1 MMMKILSTVGLF
13 IVCFGVIIS
22 FQNCSESS
30 EKEPIF
36 QADFTF
42 APTGA
47 EVGVSVKFTN
57 TTLSTLKN
65 TYSWDFGDGTTSSKE
80 NSDHVYKKVG
90 NYLIVFTVTNPNGD
104 FTSSSKELMVSY
116 SNDIDGRVGLRKYL
130 ENLNWNILI
139 CAHRAYHINSPENSL
154 AAINDA
160 IKEKI
165 AMVEIDIRQTKDG
178 ELVLLHDKS
187 LNRTT
192 NGSGNVNEL
201 TFQKVKQYNLVHQ
214 NKLTSQLIPSLKEV
228 LELAKGKIYI
238 DLDVKIENFL
248 KVYKLIRFYGMV
260 KQVMF
265 TVDDIATA
273 KSLIANDEQTILM
286 PIVRNQS
293 DFDRYTMANLNLS
306 VLHYTS
312 GSLYAD
318 LIDQAHSKKLS
329 VFKLVYVN
337 SSTTPD
343 SDSYKQIDNLIE
355 LKGNIVQTDYP
366 VEVKTYLQ
374 SKNLN

>member
-1 MMMKILSTVGLF
+1 MMKILSIVGLF
-13 IVCFGVIIS
+13 VFVIG
-22 FQNCSESS
+22 FQACSKSS
-30 EKEPIF
+30 EKEPTP
-36 QADFTF
+36 QADFSF
-42 APTGA
+42 RPTDA
-47 EVGVSVKFTN
+47 EMGMSVKFTN
-57 TTLSTLKN
+57 TTLSTLAN
-65 TYSWDFGDGTTSSKE
+65 TYLWDFGDGTTSSKE
-80 NSDHVYKKVG
+80 NPDHVYEKVG
-90 NYLIVFTVTNPNGD
+90 NYLVEFIVTNPNGD
-104 FTSSSKELMVSY
+104 SSSASKELMVSY
-116 SNDIDGRVGLRKYL
+116 SNEIDGRVGLRQHL
-130 ENLNWNILI
+130 ENLNGNVLV

-154 AAINDA
+154 AAIKDA

-178 ELVLLHDKS
+178 ELILLHDKS

-192 NGSGNVNEL
+192 NGSGNVNDL
-201 TFQKVKQYNLVHQ
+201 TFQEVKQYKLLHQ
-214 NKLTSQLIPSLKEV
+214 NELTSQLIPSLKEV

-248 KVYKLIRFYGMV
+248 KVYKLIKFYGMV
-260 KQVMF
+260 NQVMF
-265 TVDDIATA
+265 TVNDIATA

-318 LIDQAHSKKLS
+318 LIDQAHSKKIS

-343 SDSYKQIDNLIE
+343 SDSYKQILKLID
-355 LKGNIVQTDYP
+355 LKVNIVQTDFP
-366 VEVKTYLQ
+366 VEVKACLKA
-374 SKNLN
+374 KNLN